1 MSRGAVCPALR
12 KEGEVYICNFTG
24 KPVNP
29 YAWYC
34 FFDYITCPIYIRH
47 RGTSTVVEAKPET
60 GPQLT
65 EARAETEEKGEVSEE
80 ARETVTPSPVEIS
93 VRPSG
98 EYEDMIMDDLKR
110 IIEDF
115 EHRVSELDRK
125 WKEYEDA
132 VNTVRALFDKERI
145 LVEHHLEL
153 LKRVISMYE
162 LDLKELDYRKDLG
175 ILDDEQYSKLRE
187 EIENRLA
194 RLRREYEELIRRF
207 DYVTNGVLSHVKKL
221 LTVVP
226 TPEVGKLRVVLMKL
240 DELLRDGKISREVY
254 DRLKRELESLLS

>member
-1 MSRGAVCPALR
+1 MSHSAVCPALR
-12 KEGEVYICNFTG
+12 KEGEIYICSFTG

-34 FFDYITCPIYIRH
+34 FLDYVTCPIYIRH
-47 RGTSTVVEAKPET
+47 RGSSTVVEAKPET
-60 GPQLT
+60 ST
-65 EARAETEEKGEVSEE
+65 AEAKVEEKRETLESREE
-80 ARETVTPSPVEIS
+80 ALPTIE

-98 EYEDMIMDDLKR
+98 EYEDMIMEDLKR
-110 IIEDF
+110 IIEEF
-115 EHRVSELDRK
+115 ERKVSELDRR
-125 WKEYEDA
+125 WKEYEDF
-132 VNTVRALFDKERI
+132 VNNVRTLFDRERI

-162 LDLKELDYRKDLG
+162 LDLKELDYRRDLG

-194 RLRREYEELIRRF
+194 KLRREYEELIRRF
-207 DYVTNGVLSHVKKL
+207 EYVTNGVLSHVKKL

-254 DRLKRELESLLS
+254 ERLKRELESLLS

>member
-1 MSRGAVCPALR
+1 MSRSAVCPALR
-12 KEGEVYICNFTG
+12 KEGDVYTCSFTG

-34 FFDYITCPIYIRH
+34 FLDYVTCPIYIRH

-60 GPQLT
+60 STVQ
-65 EARAETEEKGEVSEE
+65 AETKPSEE
-80 ARETVTPSPVEIS
+80 VEATATEEVREEAPSLEIS
-93 VRPSG
+93 TRPSG
-98 EYEDMIMDDLKR
+98 EYEDMIMEDLKK

-115 EHRVSELDRK
+115 ERRVSDLDRK

-132 VNTVRALFDKERI
+132 VNNVRTLFDKERI

-162 LDLKELDYRKDLG
+162 LDLKELDYRRDLG

-187 EIENRLA
+187 EIENKLA
-194 RLRREYEELIRRF
+194 RLRKEYEELIRRF
-207 DYVTNGVLSHVKKL
+207 EYVTSGVFSHVKKL
-221 LTVVP
+221 LTVIP

-240 DELLRDGKISREVY
+240 DELLRDGKISKEVY
-254 DRLKRELESLLS
+254 ERLKRELESLLS

>member
-1 MSRGAVCPALR
+1 MSRSAVCPALR
-12 KEGEVYICNFTG
+12 KEGEIYICNFTG

-34 FFDYITCPIYIRH
+34 FLDYVTCPIYIRH
-47 RGTSTVVEAKPET
+47 RGTSTVVEAKPESST
-60 GPQLT
+60 VSSEAKVEEERREVT
-65 EARAETEEKGEVSEE
+65 EARREE
-80 ARETVTPSPVEIS
+80 AVTSLE

-98 EYEDMIMDDLKR
+98 EYEDMIMEDLKR
-110 IIEDF
+110 IIEEF
-115 EHRVSELDRK
+115 ERKVSELDRR
-125 WKEYEDA
+125 WKEYEDY
-132 VNTVRALFDKERI
+132 VNNVRTLFDKERI

-194 RLRREYEELIRRF
+194 KLRREYEELIRRF
-207 DYVTNGVLSHVKKL
+207 EYVTNGVLSHVKKL
-221 LTVVP
+221 LTVIP

-240 DELLRDGKISREVY
+240 DELLKDGKISREVY
-254 DRLKRELESLLS
+254 ERLKRELESLLS